1 MVLQT
6 IWFFLWGLLWAVFF
20 MTDGFDLGI
29 GTLYPFLGK
38 TDQDKRIM
46 INSLGPLW
54 DGNEV
59 WLITAG
65 GVTFAAFP
73 LVYSVMFSSLYSAL
87 MLILFALILRGV
99 SFEFRSKINHP
110 RWRKIWDTC
119 IFVGSFVPA
128 LLFGVAFANIFQGI
142 PIDHNGIYHGTLFT
156 LLNPY
161 GLLGGILFVLL
172 FMIHGALW
180 ISIKSE
186 GDLQERAVSA
196 AKKLWPVLLGVA
208 VVFLIASK
216 FSTRLYDNFIKHPAF
231 FIDILMTVLA
241 LLSVR
246 FFLLRKAFF
255 KAWFASAL
263 TIVGATFFGVIGL
276 YPNLFP
282 SSLNPRY
289 SLTAYNASSSPLTLK
304 IMLIV
309 VIIFIPVVIGYQIWA
324 YNLFKGKVTEA
335 DLSHDEAYYLIYMK
349 VTFMESKIF
358 MLFVIV
364 DFPRSWALSRS

>member
-6 IWFFLWGLLWAVFF
+6 IWFFLWGLLWALFF

-46 INSLGPLW
+46 INALGPLW

-99 SFEFRSKINHP
+99 SFEFRGKVDHP

-186 GDLQERAVSA
+186 GDLQERAASTA
-196 AKKLWPVLLGVA
+196 NKLWPVLLGVT

-216 FSTRLYDNFIKHPAF
+216 FFTRLFDNYIEHPAF
-231 FIDILMTVLA
+231 FIVILITVLA

-246 FFLLRKAFF
+246 FFLARKTFF

-263 TIVGATFFGVIGL
+263 TIVGTTFFGVIGL
-276 YPNLFP
+276 FPNLFP

-304 IMLIV
+304 IMLV
-309 VIIFIPVVIGYQIWA
+309 VVTIFIPLIIGYQIWA
-324 YNLFKGKVTEA
+324 YNLFKGKVTQA
-335 DLSHDEAYYLIYMK
+335 DLAHDEAY
-349 VTFMESKIF
+349 
-358 MLFVIV
+358 
-364 DFPRSWALSRS
+364 

>member
-6 IWFFLWGLLWAVFF
+6 IWFFLWGLLWALFF

-46 INSLGPLW
+46 INALGPLW

-99 SFEFRSKINHP
+99 SFEFRGKVDHP

-119 IFVGSFVPA
+119 IFFGSFVPA

-186 GDLQERAVSA
+186 GDLQERAIST
-196 AKKLWPVLLGVA
+196 AKKLWPVLLGV
-208 VVFLIASK
+208 VVIFLIASK
-216 FSTRLYDNFIKHPAF
+216 FSTRLFDNFIEHPAF
-231 FIDILMTVLA
+231 FIVILITVLA
-241 LLSVR
+241 FLSVR
-246 FFLLRKAFF
+246 FFLVRKTFF

-263 TIVGATFFGVIGL
+263 TIVGTTFFGVIGL
-276 YPNLFP
+276 FPNLFP

-304 IMLIV
+304 IMLV
-309 VIIFIPVVIGYQIWA
+309 VVTIFIPLIIGYQIWA
-324 YNLFKGKVTEA
+324 YNLFKGKVTQA
-335 DLSHDEAYYLIYMK
+335 DLAHDEAY
-349 VTFMESKIF
+349 
-358 MLFVIV
+358 
-364 DFPRSWALSRS
+364 

>member
-38 TDQDKRIM
+38 TDQDKRMM
-46 INSLGPLW
+46 INALGPLW

-99 SFEFRSKINHP
+99 SFEFRGKVESR
-110 RWRKIWDTC
+110 RWRKVWDIC

-128 LLFGVAFANIFQGI
+128 LLFGVAFANIFKGI
-142 PIDHNGIYHGTLFT
+142 PIDHNGIYQGTLFT

-161 GLLGGILFVLL
+161 GLLGGVLFVLL
-172 FMIHGALW
+172 FMTHGALW
-180 ISIKSE
+180 LSIKSDGE
-186 GDLQERAVSA
+186 LHERAVST
-196 AKKLWPVLLGVA
+196 AKKIWPVLVGVA
-208 VVFLIASK
+208 VIFLIASR
-216 FSTRLYDNFIKHPAF
+216 FATGLYDNYLKHPAF
-231 FIDILMTVLA
+231 FIVIVITVLA
-241 LLSVR
+241 LLSIR
-246 FFLLRKAFF
+246 YFLAKKTFF

-276 YPNLFP
+276 FPNLFP

-289 SLTAYNASSSPLTLK
+289 SLTANNASSSPLTLK

-309 VIIFIPVVIGYQIWA
+309 VILFIPVVIGYQIWA
-324 YNLFKGKVTEA
+324 YHLFKGKVTQA
-335 DLSHDEAYYLIYMK
+335 DLAGEEAY
-349 VTFMESKIF
+349 
-358 MLFVIV
+358 
-364 DFPRSWALSRS
+364 